1 MASHTIILS
10 LASRPENMKDFSILS
25 MIAFLASSLL
35 LITIG
40 LKSSF
45 LLKVPNASAQTEHLG
60 PFFFIV
66 ILAGRSST

>member
-1 MASHTIILS
+1 
-10 LASRPENMKDFSILS
+10 

-45 LLKVPNASAQTEHLG
+45 LLKVPNASAETEHLG
-60 PFFFIV
+60 PFFVV